1 MGRVVAFQDI
11 ATAVEAERAAGR
23 GIVLTNGCFD
33 LLHVGHVRLLQRC
46 RALGDVL
53 VVGVNDDTSVQRL
66 KGPAR
71 PLVPAAERAEVL
83 AALEAVDYVTVF
95 EETTA
100 ERLAAA
106 VRPEVYVKGA
116 DYAQP
121 STSSQRPDSDPDGG
135 EVDDDRLPEA
145 RVVRQAGGR
154 VVLLP
159 LTPGR
164 STSALVGR
172 IAAGEHQVPNAGRE
186 GPIAK
191 AAPGATAAAPDGAA
205 AGP

>member
-53 VVGVNDDTSVQRL
+53 VVGVNDDASVQRL

-100 ERLAAA
+100 GGWPPPCARRCTSKGPTTPSPPRHPSSRIVIRTAGQWTTIGCR
-106 VRPEVYVKGA
+106 RPE
-116 DYAQP
+116 
-121 STSSQRPDSDPDGG
+121 
-135 EVDDDRLPEA
+135 
-145 RVVRQAGGR
+145 
-154 VVLLP
+154 
-159 LTPGR
+159 
-164 STSALVGR
+164 
-172 IAAGEHQVPNAGRE
+172 
-186 GPIAK
+186 
-191 AAPGATAAAPDGAA
+191 
-205 AGP
+205 